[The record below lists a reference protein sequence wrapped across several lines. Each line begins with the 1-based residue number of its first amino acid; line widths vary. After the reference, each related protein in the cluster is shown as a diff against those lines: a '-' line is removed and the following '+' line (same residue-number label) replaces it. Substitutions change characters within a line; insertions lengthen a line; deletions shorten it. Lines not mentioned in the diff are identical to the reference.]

1 MFTGIVEAVGGVL
14 TVARNPDVCRLTIR
28 SLQVTPDLSVGSSIA
43 IDGVCLT
50 VVEVNGDSVR
60 VDVGPETLRRTTL
73 GKLTAGDR
81 VNVERPLRLDTR
93 LGGHLVQGHVDGV
106 GTIAR
111 IVPEGE
117 TRWVEITVP
126 DNLRGYIAEKGSIA
140 VDGISLTVA
149 GVTAEGVA
157 VSVIPH
163 TLAVTTLGTRR
174 VGDTVNIEVD
184 ILAKYVERLVA
195 AHLEAVRR
203 RRADAR
209 TV

>member
-1 MFTGIVEAVGGVL
+1 MFTGIVEAVADVL
-14 TVARNPDVCRLTIR
+14 TVERNPAACRLTIR
-28 SLQVTPDLSVGSSIA
+28 SLRVTPDLAVGSSIA

-50 VVEVNGDSVR
+50 VEEVNGDRFR

-73 GKLTAGDR
+73 GKLTTGDR

-111 IVPEGE
+111 IIPEGE
-117 TRWVEITVP
+117 TRWVEITLP
-126 DNLRGYIAEKGSIA
+126 DDLRGYIVEKGSVA

-157 VSVIPH
+157 VSLIPH
-163 TLAVTTLGTRR
+163 TLVVTTLGTKH
-174 VGDTVNIEVD
+174 VGNSVNIEVD
-184 ILAKYVERLVA
+184 ILAKYVERLMA
-195 AHLEAVRR
+195 AHLEAVKG
-203 RRADAR
+203 RADAR